1 MSDLLSPVRP
11 PGRTIL
17 ARSGLITLVLVLP
30 ALVLRLSGAHTA
42 PLLQLAVYGV
52 AVVAA
57 SFLLAWA
64 AEAAQVDVSG
74 GLAIAVLALVAVLPE
89 YAVDLYYAYTAGH
102 DPAYVQYAAA
112 NMTGSN
118 RLLLGLGWPLVVLVA
133 LAVAKR
139 TTGKPV
145 TALALEPGNRLELGF
160 LLVAGIAAFV
170 IPATGHIHLVFGLAL
185 IAWFAF
191 YTWRL
196 TRGEAE
202 EPDLIGTAAAIGA
215 LPRRARRTTVIL
227 AFVVAAGVIL
237 ASAEPFAESLV
248 DSGTALGIDQFLLVQ
263 WLAPLASE
271 APEFIVAI
279 LFAARGKGTAA
290 IATLISSKINQWTLL
305 VGSLPIAYLAGGG
318 SASLALDTRQV
329 EEMLLTATQTLMG
342 VAILISLRFHRWSAW
357 TLLGLFAIQLPL
369 VSTTA
374 RFVLSGIYL
383 GIALVVLVL
392 HRRALWPTLMAPFRG
407 VRDDDADAPDEG
419 GPGTARVPGP
429 TSSHT
434 QVPIARRTAS
444 RVSSA
449 IRFARSFPARS
460 TSRTTSASRASSAR
474 RARSGAR
481 WSTSASVTTCL
492 RRPEPASPIRSAICS
507 GGSSRHRLASSSRFA
522 TSGRRSGS

>member
-1 MSDLLSPVRP
+1 MSDPRSMHRV
-11 PGRTIL
+11 L

-64 AEAAQVDVSG
+64 AEAAQMDVSG

-215 LPRRARRTTVIL
+215 LPRRKRRITVVL
-227 AFVVAAGVIL
+227 A
-237 ASAEPFAESLV
+237 FAESLV

-279 LFAARGKGTAA
+279 LFASRGKGTAA

-369 VSTTA
+369 MSTTA

-392 HRRALWPTLMAPFRG
+392 HRRQLLPTLLAPFRG
-407 VRDDDADAPDEG
+407 VRADDALAPDG
-419 GPGTARVPGP
+419 DGDDQR
-429 TSSHT
+429 
-434 QVPIARRTAS
+434 
-444 RVSSA
+444 
-449 IRFARSFPARS
+449 
-460 TSRTTSASRASSAR
+460 
-474 RARSGAR
+474 
-481 WSTSASVTTCL
+481 
-492 RRPEPASPIRSAICS
+492 EPA
-507 GGSSRHRLASSSRFA
+507 LAAR
-522 TSGRRSGS
+522 